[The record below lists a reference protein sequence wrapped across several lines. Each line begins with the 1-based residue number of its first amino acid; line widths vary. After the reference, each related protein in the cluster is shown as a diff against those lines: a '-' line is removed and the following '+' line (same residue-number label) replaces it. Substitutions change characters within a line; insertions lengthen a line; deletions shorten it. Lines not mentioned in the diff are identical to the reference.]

1 METSFS
7 GAFGIFEVNKVVR
20 KSSYYEIRFNN
31 DKRRFAGC
39 HLNSFT
45 KESGEAK
52 SLIELKSGDRIWID
66 ISAHTAD
73 KSLFVYNPFGT
84 KDWYHRAKKLNKNV

>member
-1 METSFS
+1 METNFS
-7 GAFGIFEVNKVVR
+7 GAFGIFEVDKIVIKNNF
-20 KSSYYEIRFNN
+20 YELRFNN
-31 DKRRFAGC
+31 DRRRFCGC

-45 KESGEAK
+45 KEDGEAK

-84 KDWYHRAKKLNKNV
+84 LGCYHRARKLNKN

>member
-1 METSFS
+1 MEKKFN
-7 GAFGIFEVNKVVR
+7 GEFGIFEVDKVVR
-20 KSSYYEIRFNN
+20 KSNFYELTFKN
-31 DKRRFAGC
+31 DKRRFSGC

-52 SLIELKSGDRIWID
+52 SLIELNSGDRIWID

-84 KDWYHRAKKLNKNV
+84 KAGIIE